1 MRRTEPAEA
10 IAPMRSKSR
19 KPDTLLTHAGR
30 SPEANHG
37 AVNPPVYHASTILH
51 QTVADLE
58 AAQKNRYN
66 QVTYGRFGTP
76 TSYAL
81 EEAVAAVEGGHRAVA
96 FCSGS
101 AACFAAI
108 LAFVKA
114 GDHVLMVDSVYGPVR
129 AFARGFLQRFGV
141 ATTFYDPLIGAGI
154 ADLVQPNTRL
164 IYLESPGS
172 QTFEIQD
179 VPAIVAVAKPRGI
192 ATVLDNTWAAP
203 MFFKPLALGVDV
215 SAISAT
221 KYIVGHSDAMM
232 GIAVCTEQSFMPV
245 REAATLLGNHA
256 APDDCY
262 LALRGLRT
270 AGIRMKQHE
279 AQGLAL
285 ATWLKA
291 RPEVERVLHPALPDC
306 PGHPLWKRDF
316 SGASGLFSIVLR
328 RDFSKAAVD
337 AMLDGMELFG
347 MGASWGGF
355 ESLILPVHPERL
367 RTAVRWESGP
377 VIRLHAGLEDLDDLI
392 GDLERGFARL
402 NAARDRA

>member
-76 TSYAL
+76 TSYAF

-179 VPAIVAVAKPRGI
+179 VPAIVAVAQQRGI

-270 AGIRMKQHE
+270 AGVRMKQHE

-285 ATWLKA
+285 AAWLKA

-402 NAARDRA
+402 NAGRDRA